1 MRTVR
6 MQISII
12 LQVSQ
17 ETTLSYRSYMVY
29 TFFLTTFFQLG
40 VFKENVTITFTPLL
54 IQIPMFRGLK

>member
-1 MRTVR
+1 

-17 ETTLSYRSYMVY
+17 ETTVSYVHAWFILFSLQR
-29 TFFLTTFFQLG
+29 FFQLG
-40 VFKENVTITFTPLL
+40 VFKENVIIAFTPLL